1 MQPLKNLIF
10 DIGDVIVD
18 IDYLV
23 TIAEFQKLAI
33 VDFSEIVS
41 YSKQNHIFDL
51 FETGKISAA
60 QFRDALKPFLKPNT
74 SDEQITAAWN
84 SILIHYP
91 EQKIDLLRILKQRY
105 KTFALS
111 NINEIHVDSLN
122 VAAREKFG
130 VDSFGI
136 FFHTAYY
143 SNEVGFRKP
152 DKAIYEFVLQKE
164 NLIPE
169 ETFFVDDK
177 AENVEAAKAL
187 GIRAYQLTDRN
198 KLEALLAELHII

>member
-1 MQPLKNLIF
+1 MQQFKNLIF

-23 TIAEFQKLAI
+23 TIAEFQKLSQ

-41 YSKQNHIFDL
+41 YNKQSHIFDL
-51 FETGKISAA
+51 FETGKVTAQ
-60 QFRDALKPFLKPNT
+60 QFRDELKQFLKPGT
-74 SDEQITAAWN
+74 SDEQITTAWN

-91 EQKIDLLRILKQRY
+91 EKKIALLKDLKQRY

-111 NINEIHVDSLN
+111 NINEIHVDSIN
-122 VAAREKFG
+122 VAARAQFA
-130 VDSFGI
+130 VDSFSV
-136 FFHTAYY
+136 FFHHAYY

-152 DKAIYEFVLQKE
+152 DKEIYEFVLQKE
-164 NLIPE
+164 NLIPG

-177 AENVEAAKAL
+177 AENVEAAKKL
-187 GIRAYQLTDRN
+187 GIQAFQLTQRD
-198 KLEALLAELHII
+198 KLEQLLAELNII